1 MYSICPSSSS
11 IIHLLS
17 IYPLQAAAMY
27 DGTDDLL
34 HSRSSSQ
41 NGLGHSRDIRSD
53 SIILTK
59 EILKEDNS
67 KKNQKCCK

>member
-1 MYSICPSSSS
+1 
-11 IIHLLS
+11 
-17 IYPLQAAAMY
+17 MY